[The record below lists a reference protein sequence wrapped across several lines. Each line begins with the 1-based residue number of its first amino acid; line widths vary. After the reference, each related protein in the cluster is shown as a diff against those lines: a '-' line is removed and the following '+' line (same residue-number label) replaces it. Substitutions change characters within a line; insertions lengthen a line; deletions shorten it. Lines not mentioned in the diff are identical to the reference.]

1 MADRMDAQTIKI
13 ELASLASQKE
23 RANLMLTQAAREL
36 DIIDARMDVLLLR
49 LGTAMREAA

>member
-1 MADRMDAQTIKI
+1 MDAQTIKI